1 MAYHLEVSRLVRRQI
16 DDLPGHVRQRIKR
29 EIASLSLQPRPENSA
44 ELQGP
49 LHGLYKIK
57 LDQYRIVYR
66 INDEAAVIQVLK
78 AGKKQTGFYDD
89 LADG

>member
-1 MAYHLEVSRLVRRQI
+1 MAYQLEVSRLVRRQI

-29 EIASLSLQPRPENSA
+29 EIASLSLHPRPDHSE

-66 INDEAAVIQVLK
+66 IDDEAAVIQVLK

-89 LADG
+89 L